1 MSEHRSRRDAPSG
14 THRRQ
19 PADSLD
25 AIFTEIYR
33 TNHWGSPET
42 ISGRG
47 SELRQTEAVRAGLAH
62 ILAAYRI
69 RTVVDA
75 GCGDL
80 NWIRHVAGFER
91 LDSYLGVDIVAEL
104 IGDCQSRYG
113 SARIAFKRADLT
125 REDMPTADLIICR
138 DFLVH
143 LTIGQVL
150 TVLSS
155 IVRSGSGYLLAT
167 TYVHLPDN
175 RETKGGHWRP
185 INLQAPPFNLPDPI
199 EYIDT
204 DFTDEGRN
212 QPGNGLGLWKVSQ
225 VPNGH

>member
-1 MSEHRSRRDAPSG
+1 MNERQSPPTAQH
-14 THRRQ
+14 THLGPQ
-19 PADSLD
+19 PTESLE

-47 SELRQTEAVRAGLAH
+47 SERRQTEAVRDGLAH

-69 RTVVDA
+69 KTVVDA

-80 NWIRHVAGFER
+80 NWIRHVPGFER
-91 LDSYLGVDIVAEL
+91 LDSYLGIDIVADL
-104 IGDCQSRYG
+104 ISDCRSRYG
-113 SARIAFKRADLT
+113 SARVTFKQADLT
-125 REDMPTADLIICR
+125 REEIPTADLVICR

-143 LTIGQVL
+143 LTIAQVF

-175 RETKGGHWRP
+175 SESQGGHWRP
-185 INLQAPPFNLPDPI
+185 INLQAQPINLPNPV

-204 DFTDEGRN
+204 DFTDGGRN
-212 QPGNGLGLWKVSQ
+212 LPGNGLGLWKVSQ
-225 VPNGH
+225 IPNAR